1 MADNAMAY
9 KEPTINFVDAN
20 DVKNDTIRM
29 FRDHADRIFL
39 IGFVKRGKLDWIL
52 NHKKYNVRVDDAER
66 RGSVDLRNPMSFA
79 VNYIILY
86 ESRFSNRFRVFKAES
101 YKLYK
106 KEEMGSIEYDDP
118 HCDYLVYD
126 LGDEVHFEKLA
137 LKHLIATEN
146 PENPFLPIYLTGHT
160 IFSCYRRLRTKRIGL
175 VDADLLCNGTRHPN
189 LALLKIAG
197 YLFDNDVPYD
207 LILDPNADISQY
219 SHIYMSRVFSFT
231 KEPAFYENASESEKK
246 KFHTGGT
253 GYYATI
259 TSVSEFRKKREEDM
273 ERLSHDKYLNTLTCK
288 HSGRHGINMATQMPD
303 YHLYD
308 KFVLQQIKLGFKR
321 DKYKDYLDYS
331 IGFLTRKCFR
341 HCPFCVNKL
350 EDSVVPYSELEW
362 FHDKT
367 RPHVYFWDDNFLAA
381 PYEIWKPRLQY
392 LIDHKISFQFRQGLD
407 ERMLAQSPH
416 GEEMAEMLSRS
427 RYHGDF
433 IYAFDNW
440 RDKELIEKALKIWK
454 KHNPKKGTKFYLF
467 CGFMQTKDNQ
477 KKFYRDIWEIFQRI
491 KVLMSYGCVGYVMRH
506 EDYHNAPIS
515 NLYIQIA
522 RWCNQQ
528 QFYKKMSFWEFC
540 YRNQSYWEEKTLK
553 VTDRPQLKTY
563 EEFMQDM
570 EAGYYGDEKGKVK
583 LCLPL
588 KSLLETLDMF
598 PDKKKEL
605 MDMFNYKMANLINP
619 HLWED

>member
-29 FRDHADRIFL
+29 FRDHADRIFI

-506 EDYHNAPIS
+506 EDYKQAPIP

-528 QFYKKMSFWEFC
+528 AFYKKMSFWEFC
-540 YRNQSYWEEKTLK
+540 YRNQSYWEEKTLYI
-553 VTDRPQLKTY
+553 TDRPALKSF
-563 EEFMQDM
+563 EEFMADY
-570 EAGYYGDEKGKVK
+570 EAGYYSRGKVK
-583 LCLPL
+583 LCLPI
-588 KSLLETLDMF
+588 KSLLDTLNMF
-598 PDKKKEL
+598 PEHRNEL
-605 MDMFNYKMANLINP
+605 IEMFNYKMENLVNP
-619 HLWED
+619 RLWNQ

>member
-1 MADNAMAY
+1 MAY
-9 KEPTINFVDAN
+9 KEPTINFADAN
-20 DVKNDTIRM
+20 DVNNDTIRL
-29 FRDHADRIFL
+29 FRDYADRIFL
-39 IGFVKRGKLDWIL
+39 VGFVKRGKLDWIL
-52 NHKKYNVRVDDAER
+52 SHKKYNVRVADAER
-66 RGSVDLRNPMSFA
+66 HGSVDLRNPMSFA
-79 VNYIILY
+79 VSYVILY
-86 ESRFSNRFRVFKAES
+86 ENRFSNRFRVFKAEN

-106 KEEMGSIEYDDP
+106 KEEMGNIGYDDP

-146 PENPFLPIYLTGHT
+146 NLKEDPFFPVYLSGHT
-160 IFSCYRRLRTKRIGL
+160 IFSCYRRLRTKRVGL

-231 KEPAFYENASESEKK
+231 KEPAFYDNASESERK
-246 KFHTGGT
+246 KFHKGGT

-259 TSVSEFRKKREEDM
+259 TSVSEFRKQREEDM

-288 HSGRHGINMATQMPD
+288 HSGKHGINMATQMPD

-350 EDSVVPYSELEW
+350 EDNVVPYSELEW

-467 CGFMQTKDNQ
+467 CGFMQTQDNK
-477 KKFYRDIWEIFQRI
+477 KKFYRDIWELFQRI

-506 EDYHNAPIS
+506 EDYHKAPIS

-528 QFYKKMSFWEFC
+528 AFYKKMSFWEFC
-540 YRNQSYWEEKTLK
+540 YRNQSYWEETTLK
-553 VTDRPQLKTY
+553 ITDRPQLKTY
-563 EEFMQDM
+563 EEFLQDK
-570 EAGYYGDEKGKVK
+570 EAGYYDDENGKVK

-588 KSLLETLDMF
+588 KSLLATLEMF
-598 PDKKKEL
+598 PEQKKEL
-605 MDMFNYKMANLINP
+605 MDMFNYKMENLTDP